1 MNQRIS
7 PFERVARQF
16 PRLIFSLRHGCRDQE
31 ELDFLQAIRHSLK
44 RFASKKID
52 SERLENEG
60 PLNQQLLKELAEM
73 GLFGLTVPPKY
84 GGSGLSMCALAQ
96 VISWLGA
103 LDSSV
108 AVTVGLHNGLGLR
121 GIIHYGT
128 PELKSRYLPGLA
140 QGRPVAA
147 FAVTEEVAGSDL
159 GAVRTSARLENGK
172 LIIDGSKCYITNAG
186 LAGLVTILARSG
198 ELGGVRRGFSLV
210 LVPMNLPGVELG
222 AEEHKMGIR
231 ASSTRAV
238 YFNSTVVPA
247 DHLLPPAGRGMDQL
261 GHILSW
267 GRTFMAA
274 GACGVAARAFEK
286 SVSYALERRQFGRS
300 LAEFGQVR
308 ALLSRIGAL
317 SFGMES
323 LVRLTTA
330 LEDLEPES
338 IGWESAAAKI
348 FCSEAVWQAADDA
361 LQIHGGAGYLTR
373 TGIERLLRDSRI
385 SRIFEGANEVLRL
398 YLAAP
403 LWTWPAGQMALAD
416 QVSREFQQPAQR
428 LEQNIMRLFEFC
440 CRRRRE
446 LGVKIFRRQ
455 LENARAADAA
465 LALYAQLAALCRA
478 EAESRSSGATELN
491 LLRLAFLEQRAQ
503 DCLQRL
509 ESADQQGR
517 DNTLSRLAL
526 LECSAAGGKLEE
538 EGL

>member
-1 MNQRIS
+1 MNQQQS
-7 PFERVARQF
+7 PFRRVVEQLPQLAY
-16 PRLIFSLRHGCRDQE
+16 SLHHGCRDQE
-31 ELDFLQAIRHSLK
+31 ELDLLQAIRHSLQ
-44 RFASKKID
+44 RFAARHID

-60 PLNQQLLKELAEM
+60 RLSQELLRQLGEL
-73 GLFGLTVPPKY
+73 GLFGLAVPREY
-84 GGSGLSMCALAQ
+84 GGSGLSMCAVAQ

-103 LDSSV
+103 LDGSL

-121 GIIHYGT
+121 GLLHYGP
-128 PELKSRYLPGLA
+128 PELKNRYLPGLA
-140 QGRPVAA
+140 QGKPVAA
-147 FAVTEEVAGSDL
+147 FAVTEEGAGSDL

-172 LIIDGSKCYITNAG
+172 LIIEGSKCYITNAG

-231 ASSTRAV
+231 ASSTRAL
-238 YFNSTVVPA
+238 YFNSVSVPA

-274 GACGVAARAFEK
+274 GACGVAARALEK

-308 ALLSRIGAL
+308 ALLSRISAL

-330 LEDLEPES
+330 LEDLEPKS
-338 IGWESAAAKI
+338 IGWESAAAKVA
-348 FCSEAVWQAADDA
+348 CSEGVWQAADDA

-385 SRIFEGANEVLRL
+385 SRIFEGANEVLRI
-398 YLAAP
+398 YLSAP
-403 LWTWPAGQMALAD
+403 LWLWHNDTPKLVDRIHPALGALAGRFD
-416 QVSREFQQPAQR
+416 RN
-428 LEQNIMRLFEFC
+428 LCRLFDFC
-440 CRRRRE
+440 SRRRRE

-455 LENARAADAA
+455 LENSRAADAA
-465 LALYAQLAALCRA
+465 VALLMQLAVLARA
-478 EAESRSSGATELN
+478 HAGARPEGEDTARLFAEWLEHEVED
-491 LLRLAFLEQRAQ
+491 RLA
-503 DCLQRL
+503 RL
-509 ESADQQGR
+509 ESPSACER
-517 DNTLSRLAL
+517 DELLARLAAHL
-526 LECSAAGGKLEE
+526 CSRAGGELQE
-538 EGL
+538 EGR